1 MAVNSLRGDVE
12 LTARGRT
19 YVFRLGI
26 NELIALQSALG
37 FEDEDEFLQKVGTLK
52 SVKALRTIASCCLV
66 RQEGAETDEDGYI
79 TRIGIA
85 ECEAGD
91 VLSDIGIA
99 AFVRIVA
106 KAMSLAWA
114 DPSEGAGGS
123 AGKANP
129 VDASPGRRSSKTAP
143 RPA

>member
-1 MAVNSLRGDVE
+1 MPVCPLRGDVE
-12 LTARGRT
+12 LSARGST

-26 NELIALQSALG
+26 NELITLQSALG

-66 RQEGAETDEDGYI
+66 RKEGAKVDDDGYI
-79 TRIGIA
+79 TVIGVD
-85 ECEAGD
+85 ERVAGD
-91 VLSDIGIA
+91 VLSEVGVT
-99 AFVRIVA
+99 AFVRTIA

-114 DPSEGAGGS
+114 DPSEEAGES
-123 AGKANP
+123 TGKASR